1 MPGDTVTIP
10 AGVYNVGDLSLPA
23 NVTLVA
29 PQGATII
36 GNLHISGPNTTVQ
49 GFTFDGGMVDIG
61 NSQGATVSGNV
72 FNGGAAGVKFDGADN
87 AHILNNDFNNIAGG
101 AVDGWGLNESTISG
115 NHFTNVTQGINLD
128 FNNDPTRG
136 HDIVVDANQFTN
148 TARMPIEVGPGGA
161 YTSNLVIR
169 DNWSDNSNLTNQ
181 AADGAVAYSI
191 ISTNGVNTL
200 IEGNYAKGLP
210 GHGIGIE
217 LAGSGEIKG
226 NMMDTYEYGIVVYS
240 PGFSVHDNANV
251 NTSIAGVLN
260 YANADGT
267 MQNNTDQADAALL
280 AHVKAID
287 PPVDGATTDASQTVD
302 PTASSAQAASTT
314 DGATSDASHA
324 VDPTAS
330 TAQAASTTDGT
341 TSDASQ
347 AVDPTASTAQAAS
360 TTDGTAS
367 DASQA
372 VDPTASTAQADPT
385 ADGTAS
391 DASPAHM
398 VSPYIDMA
406 NPADADLVAIAQASG
421 VHDLTLASV
430 LSSNQGIG
438 WHGVGSIADDTLANG
453 TSILSQVEAIQAAGG
468 HITISFGGEG
478 GQEPALTA
486 PSAEVLQSEY
496 ESVIDRYHVSSVDFD
511 IGGSAELDQHSI
523 TQRDQAIVGLQAAN
537 PDLKVSFTLP
547 ALSTGLDAGGL
558 SVLQN
563 AKNDGV
569 HIDTVNI
576 QVKDAGQSVDNNGQ
590 TSEDAVTA
598 AAATA
603 KQLADLG
610 LDAKVGIT
618 PTTDANDVASGGVKP
633 ADAQAPVS
641 NPAPA
646 QPSTDWAASDN
657 GSSAGAHADA
667 AHAHDGH
674 AYDGH
679 VASSDLSGIA
689 QQAFQYSGVLHHQDH
704 VG

>member
-1 MPGDTVTIP
+1 MPGDTITIP
-10 AGVYNVGDLSLPA
+10 AGVYDVGDLSLPA

-29 PQGATII
+29 SQGATII

-49 GFTFDGGMVDIG
+49 GFTFAGGMVDIG
-61 NSQGATVSGNV
+61 NSQGATVSNNV
-72 FNGGAAGVKFDGADN
+72 FNGGGAGVKFDGADN

-101 AVDGWGLNESTISG
+101 AVDGWGLNQSTVSG
-115 NHFTNVTQGINLD
+115 NHFTNVAQGINLN

-136 HDIVVDANQFTN
+136 HDIVVEANQFTN

-200 IEGNYAKGLP
+200 IEGNYAKGLTGP
-210 GHGIGIE
+210 GIGVE
-217 LAGSGEIKG
+217 MAGPGEIKN
-226 NMMDTYEYGIVVYS
+226 NMMDTYEFGIVVYD
-240 PGFSVHDNANV
+240 PGFNVHDNVNV
-251 NTSIAGVLN
+251 NTPIAGVLN
-260 YANADGT
+260 YSNAAGT
-267 MQNNTDQADAALL
+267 MQNNTDQPDAALL

-287 PPVDGATTDASQTVD
+287 PPVAGATTDASQTVD
-302 PTASSAQAASTT
+302 PPASSAQADPTTDSTT
-314 DGATSDASHA
+314 ANASQA
-324 VDPTAS
+324 IDPPAS
-330 TAQAASTTDGT
+330 TAQAASTTGGATRDASHAIDPPASSAQAAPTADGT

-347 AVDPTASTAQAAS
+347 AVESPASTAQP
-360 TTDGTAS
+360 
-367 DASQA
+367 
-372 VDPTASTAQADPT
+372 DPS
-385 ADGTAS
+385 ADGTTS
-391 DASPAHM
+391 DTSPVHT

-421 VHDLTLASV
+421 VQDLTLASV
-430 LSSNQGIG
+430 LSSDQGIG

-496 ESVIDRYHVSSVDFD
+496 QSVIDRYHVSSVDFD

-563 AKNDGV
+563 AKEDGV
-569 HIDTVNI
+569 HIDQVNI
-576 QVKDAGQSVDNNGQ
+576 AVNDAGQSVDNNGQ
-590 TSEDAVTA
+590 MNADAVTA

-618 PTTDANDVASGGVKP
+618 PMTGANDVASGVVKP

-641 NPAPA
+641 NPDPA

-657 GSSAGAHADA
+657 GNSAGAHADA
-667 AHAHDGH
+667 GHAHDGH
-674 AYDGH
+674 
-679 VASSDLSGIA
+679 VAWSDFSGIA
-689 QQAFQYSGVLHHQDH
+689 DHAFQYSGIVHHHDH

>member
-10 AGVYNVGDLSLPA
+10 AGVYDVGDLSLPA

-29 PQGATII
+29 PQGATIV
-36 GNLHISGPNTTVQ
+36 GNLHMSDPNTTVQ
-49 GFTFDGGMVDIG
+49 GFTFEGGMVDIG
-61 NSQGATVSGNV
+61 NSQGATVSDNV
-72 FNGGAAGVKFDGADN
+72 FNGGSAGVKFDGADN
-87 AHILNNDFNNIAGG
+87 AHILNNNFNNIAGG

-115 NHFTNVTQGINLD
+115 NHFANVTQGINLD

-136 HDIVVDANQFTN
+136 HDVVVDANTFVN

-181 AADGAVAYSI
+181 ASDGAVAYSI

-217 LAGSGEIKG
+217 LAGSGEIKN
-226 NMMDTYEYGIVVYS
+226 NMTDTYEYGIVVYS
-240 PGFSVHDNANV
+240 PGFNVHDNANV

-267 MQNNTDQADAALL
+267 MQNNTDQADAAML

-287 PPVDGATTDASQTVD
+287 PPVDGTTSDTSQVAD
-302 PTASSAQAASTT
+302 SSASTTQAASTT
-314 DGATSDASHA
+314 DGATSDTSHA
-324 VDPTAS
+324 TDAS
-330 TAQAASTTDGT
+330 SSVAPAASTTDST
-341 TSDASQ
+341 TSDASH
-347 AVDPTASTAQAAS
+347 AIDTA
-360 TTDGTAS
+360 
-367 DASQA
+367 
-372 VDPTASTAQADPT
+372 ASTAQADPT
-385 ADGTAS
+385 TDGTTGDGSA
-391 DASPAHM
+391 AQM

-430 LSSNQGIG
+430 LSSDQGIG

-486 PSAEVLQSEY
+486 PSAEALQAEY
-496 ESVIDRYHVSSVDFD
+496 QSVIDRYHVSSVDFD
-511 IGGSAELDQHSI
+511 IGSSAELDQHSI
-523 TQRDQAIVGLQAAN
+523 TERDQAIVGLQAAN

-547 ALSTGLDAGGL
+547 ALSTGLDADAL

-563 AKNDGV
+563 AKDDGV
-569 HIDTVNI
+569 HIDQVNI
-576 QVKDAGQSVDNNGQ
+576 AVSGASQPVDNNGQ
-590 TSEDAVTA
+590 MSEDAINA

-610 LDAKVGIT
+610 LDAKVGVT
-618 PTTDANDVASGGVKP
+618 PTTGANDVASGTATP
-633 ADAQAPVS
+633 PPVT
-641 NPAPA
+641 NPDPA
-646 QPSTDWAASDN
+646 QPSTDGAVSDSGN
-657 GSSAGAHADA
+657 STDTHADA

-674 AYDGH
+674 A
-679 VASSDLSGIA
+679 AWSDFSGFSH
-689 QQAFQYSGVLHHQDH
+689 QPFQYSGIQHHHDH
-704 VG
+704 IG